1 MVNGKWRKAVF
12 PFTIYYLPFTA
23 FMFSTL
29 IGNDRGKEALRRM
42 LEARRVPG
50 ALLFAGE
57 EGVGKRRFALELAK
71 ALNCRTPVGV
81 EACGH
86 CPACVRAEEFEFPS
100 SEDKDAHKKI
110 IWSAHPDIGMAI
122 SYKRAILVDAMRD
135 LEREANFR
143 PYEGAAR
150 IFLIEEA
157 DKLNEASS
165 NALLKT
171 LEEPPATSHIILITS
186 RPAALLPTIRSRC
199 QTLRFSPLKPAEIE
213 AHLLKTKK
221 ISREDARLLAR
232 VAAGSVGRALGTD
245 LEEYREQR
253 DEMLGVL
260 NALVLTNDRVSLL
273 RASEEIT
280 DAKRK
285 DEYEPRL
292 DVLETLIRDV
302 WSLALQAAPER
313 VVNEDI
319 RPQLEKIAARVEGR
333 RAARWITEIE
343 RHRERLDVNINRK
356 VATDALFLAMTE

>member
-1 MVNGKWRKAVF
+1 
-12 PFTIYYLPFTA
+12 
-23 FMFSTL
+23 MFSTL
-29 IGNDRGKEALRRM
+29 VGNERVKEVLRRM
-42 LEARRVPG
+42 LEARRVAG

-57 EGVGKRRFALELAK
+57 EGVGKRRFALEFAK
-71 ALNCRTPVGV
+71 SLNCRTPVGR

-86 CPACVRAEEFEFPS
+86 CSACVRAEEFVFPPS
-100 SEDKDAHKKI
+100 DDKDAHKKI
-110 IWSAHPDIGMAI
+110 IWSAHADIGMAI

-143 PYEGAAR
+143 PFEGSAR
-150 IFLIEEA
+150 VFLIEEA

-171 LEEPPATSHIILITS
+171 LEEPPSTSHIILITA
-186 RPAALLPTIRSRC
+186 RPAALLPTVRSRC
-199 QTLRFSPLKPAEIE
+199 QTVRFSPLAPSEIE

-221 ISREDARLLAR
+221 FSKEDARLLAR
-232 VAAGSVGRALGTD
+232 VAHGSVGRALGTD

-253 DEMLGVL
+253 NAMLDVL
-260 NALVLTNDRVSLL
+260 SALVLRGDRASLL
-273 RASEEIT
+273 RASEDIT

-302 WSLALQAAPER
+302 WSLALGCTPER
-313 VVNEDI
+313 VVNADVLE
-319 RPQLEKIAARVEGR
+319 QLEKLAARVESQ
-333 RAARWITEIE
+333 RAARWIREIE